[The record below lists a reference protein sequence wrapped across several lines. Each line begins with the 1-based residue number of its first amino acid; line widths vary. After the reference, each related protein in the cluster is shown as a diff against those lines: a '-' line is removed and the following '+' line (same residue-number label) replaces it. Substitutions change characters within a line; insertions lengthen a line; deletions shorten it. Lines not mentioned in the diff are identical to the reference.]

1 MEENNKLEEPGIWYD
16 IDNPSLYKKLT
27 DKEVFEW
34 LESTNKFIWKSLTPQ
49 QQKQK
54 ILDKIE
60 AGKKMLE

>member
-1 MEENNKLEEPGIWYD
+1 MTENNKLEEPTVWYD
-16 IDNPSLYKKLT
+16 TDNPSLYKKLT

-34 LESTNKFIWKSLTPQ
+34 LESTNRFIWKSLTPE

-54 ILDKIE
+54 ITDKIE